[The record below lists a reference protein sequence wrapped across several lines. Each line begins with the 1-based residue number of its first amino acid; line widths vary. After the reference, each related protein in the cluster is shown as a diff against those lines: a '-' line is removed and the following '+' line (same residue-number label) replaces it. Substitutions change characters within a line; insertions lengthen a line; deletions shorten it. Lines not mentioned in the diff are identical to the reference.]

1 MKVMLVNHTQQGC
14 GVYQYGNRLYETLWH
29 SDEDKFYIIET
40 QQSSEFFFEELSYFN
55 PDVIIYNYNRITAA
69 WLTPEVTSQVN
80 AKQVYVYH
88 DAGLPT
94 HLKHDAFL
102 MTDMTSNESAMQF
115 ALPRP
120 MPDVTVVN
128 GAPSNDMINVGS
140 FGLAFHHKGFNDLCR
155 LVQDQYD
162 EAVINIH
169 MTRSDFMDP
178 DGSLLHSVVDSC
190 HAAVTKPG
198 IKLNISTQFATD
210 QQLLD
215 FLCKN
220 DINVF
225 TYHNLPGNGLS
236 SVIDYLPKTTSP
248 FAVNSSD
255 MFRHINSRF
264 PEINCDNN
272 SLASILEQGTRVNDI
287 LKKEWSDE
295 SICATVNRMLEAL

>member
-1 MKVMLVNHTQQGC
+1 MKVLLVNHRQKGC
-14 GVYQYGNRLYETLWH
+14 GVYQYGNRLYNILH
-29 SDEDKFYIIET
+29 KSDKNRYSIIET
-40 QQSSEFFFEELSYFN
+40 QSSEFFFQELQNYKA
-55 PDVIIYNYNRITAA
+55 DVVIYNYNRITAA
-69 WLTPEVTSQVN
+69 WLTPEITQQVN
-80 AKQVYVYH
+80 AKQVCVYH
-88 DAGLPT
+88 DGGLPT

-102 MTDMTSNESAMQF
+102 MTDMTTNEPAMQF

-120 MPDVTVVN
+120 MPDVTMVN
-128 GAPSNDMINVGS
+128 GTPSNDVVNVGS

-162 EAVINIH
+162 EAIINIH
-169 MTRSDFMDP
+169 MTRSEFMDP
-178 DGSLLHSVVDSC
+178 DGSLFHSVIDSC
-190 HAAVTKPG
+190 YAAVRKPG

-210 QQLLD
+210 QQLVD

-225 TYHNLPGNGLS
+225 TYNHLPGNGLS
-236 SVIDYLPKTTSP
+236 SVIDYMPKTTSP

-264 PEINCDNN
+264 PEINCNN
-272 SLASILEQGTRVNDI
+272 NNLKSIIEQGTGVNEI
-287 LKKEWSDE
+287 LRKEWSDE